1 MYGLLGKKLGHSFSK
16 AIHEEL
22 TNTPYQLVEV
32 ENLDQFFSNP
42 QFDGLNVTIPYKQD
56 VITYLDELSPEAK
69 ETNAVN
75 TIIFRSGKLKGYNT
89 DYFGLAKALSYNN
102 ISITN
107 KSVLIMGNGSTSR
120 TISYYCTKNFAQ
132 KIVVLA
138 RNPKENEYNFSD
150 VENYKHFDII
160 FNATPVGMFPNNN
173 QPQLLNLALFPN
185 LTSVIDVVYNPLRSN
200 LLIEAERLGIKT
212 VNGLFMLIHQASVS
226 IKLFH
231 NITINQ
237 NRLSKFYKKL
247 LLEKLNLTFIGM
259 PMSGKSFFNRLCSE
273 KYNKSLVDIDNE
285 ITKYTNDSVS
295 NIFLKN
301 GEKYFREIESNIIE
315 FHSKLNNQAIS
326 CGGGVILSKENMVN
340 LKQNGIIIFID
351 APLSLLN
358 KINPKDRPLLRD
370 KSNLEKLYKE
380 RYDKYINYADIIINK
395 SNFDENS
402 IMKQIEVKLYEYI
415 GT

>member
-1 MYGLLGKKLGHSFSK
+1 M
-16 AIHEEL
+16 
-22 TNTPYQLVEV
+22 
-32 ENLDQFFSNP
+32 
-42 QFDGLNVTIPYKQD
+42 
-56 VITYLDELSPEAK
+56 
-69 ETNAVN
+69 
-75 TIIFRSGKLKGYNT
+75 
-89 DYFGLAKALSYNN
+89 
-102 ISITN
+102 
-107 KSVLIMGNGSTSR
+107 
-120 TISYYCTKNFAQ
+120 
-132 KIVVLA
+132 
-138 RNPKENEYNFSD
+138 
-150 VENYKHFDII
+150 
-160 FNATPVGMFPNNN
+160 
-173 QPQLLNLALFPN
+173 FPN

-231 NITINQ
+231 NITNNQ

-259 PMSGKSFFNRLCSE
+259 PMSGKSFFNKLCSE